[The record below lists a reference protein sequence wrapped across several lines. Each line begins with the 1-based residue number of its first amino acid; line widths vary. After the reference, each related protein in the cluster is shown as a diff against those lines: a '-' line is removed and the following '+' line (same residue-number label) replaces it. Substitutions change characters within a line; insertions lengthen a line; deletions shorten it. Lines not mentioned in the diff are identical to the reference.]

1 MRILVVEDEQALN
14 ELLVKQLQAAHYSV
28 DGCLTGSDALDY
40 LLGAEYDAVVLD
52 IMLPVMDGW
61 AVLKKIREHDKTPS
75 SCSPARGD
83 DGEARRR
90 IEGGADDYIVKPLR

>member
-40 LLGAEYDAVVLD
+40 LLWAENDAVVLD
-52 IMLPVMDGW
+52 FIP
-61 AVLKKIREHDKTPS
+61 
-75 SCSPARGD
+75 
-83 DGEARRR
+83 
-90 IEGGADDYIVKPLR
+90 